1 MKILTPPPTGFQ
13 SKFGFAANLFGNTP
27 SAEVF
32 VEYPVQKAEICE
44 LSPDDYGKKL
54 TRELKSIKKP
64 VIISAGFSS
73 EIFAEG
79 GFKSGLFESLLKTC
93 TRNGFPIALTT
104 SSTEILD
111 YLPLLQ
117 RAASVYCAVAVKIP
131 SADDS
136 VLQLMQP
143 GYPLFAQ
150 RMDMIRQ
157 LSSAG
162 IKTGAWIYPVLPFIN
177 DNADSFTTIL
187 KSAAESG
194 ATFALYH
201 KKLTLS
207 AESRANLFNNIN
219 IRYPQLAPKY
229 EELFADKNETFGP
242 NFMAISNAFSRT
254 APRSGLK
261 TEWPDYK
268 PPQLSLF

>member
-13 SKFGFAANLFGNTP
+13 SKFGFTANLFGNTP

-32 VEYPVQKAEICE
+32 VEYPVQKAEVCE
-44 LSPDDYGKKL
+44 LSPDDYAKKL
-54 TRELKSIKKP
+54 GRELKAIKKP
-64 VIISAGFSS
+64 EIISAGFTH
-73 EIFAEG
+73 EIFTES

-93 TRNGFPIALTT
+93 SRSGFPIALAT
-104 SSTEILD
+104 SSSDILD
-111 YLPLLQ
+111 YMPLLQ

-143 GYPLFAQ
+143 GFPLFAQ
-150 RMDMIRQ
+150 RIEMIRQ

-162 IKTGAWIYPVLPFIN
+162 IKTGVWIYPVLPYIN
-177 DNADSFTTIL
+177 DDADSFATIL
-187 KSAAESG
+187 KTAAESG

-201 KKLTLS
+201 KKLKVTS
-207 AESRANLFNNIN
+207 ESRANLFNNIN

-229 EELFADKNETFGP
+229 EELFAEKDETFGP
-242 NFMAISNAFSRT
+242 NFMALSNAFSRT

-261 TEWPDYK
+261 TEWPDFK
-268 PPQLSLF
+268 PQQLSLF